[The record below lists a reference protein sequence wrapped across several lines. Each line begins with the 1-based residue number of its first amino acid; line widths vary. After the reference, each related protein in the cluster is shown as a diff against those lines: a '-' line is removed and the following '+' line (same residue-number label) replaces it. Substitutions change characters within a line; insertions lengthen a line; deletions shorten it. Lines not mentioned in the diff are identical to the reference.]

1 MVSAHMMRLK
11 RCQRRFPK
19 TNKSLSTR
27 TQDTRR
33 NTIAV
38 QATHNPVVD
47 SIYEEMDH
55 RRIDF
60 GLALKHG
67 TRGAKKVNMVNYL
80 TKPHPPIDD

>member
-1 MVSAHMMRLK
+1 M
-11 RCQRRFPK
+11 
-19 TNKSLSTR
+19 
-27 TQDTRR
+27 
-33 NTIAV
+33 

-47 SIYEEMDH
+47 SIYEEMDQI
-55 RRIDF
+55 RIDL